1 MEEKEYYVNQM
12 KGLHVSDKVKE
23 QVLEYA
29 GQKMAGSGRKH
40 LYKWGLVTAGIAA
53 VLVFF
58 VIPSPLSTQAKT
70 YCQLAVYHIN
80 QMIYGAH
87 QDVSEYA
94 TDVVQADSDG
104 DLSLQLN
111 EVMLDGNHLIFN
123 YTVSSKTPRFF
134 TVEKKNGEK
143 YEGYF
148 DIGIER
154 ITINGKDKIYQ
165 EDEIVF
171 DGFYEDSS
179 DSRTYPVMEEHCLHD
194 FTDVLKNP
202 GERLEI
208 QLEVVAKNDETDD
221 IRHFSYA
228 FTMKNRELQL
238 ETKEIPMN
246 RIVEQDGITFTF
258 EKMCINTHSQRVYF
272 HVDGLKDF
280 SFRRSPNQEESYSFE
295 LKGVDNQGNEV
306 FAEIKEIIDGYG
318 YFELLPCSDAVGL
331 NPAAAY
337 YDFQLDYIWTD
348 PDYVICDD
356 AHEGEFHGKMGNAG
370 KTFRVIC
377 K

>member
-171 DGFYEDSS
+171 DGF
-179 DSRTYPVMEEHCLHD
+179 
-194 FTDVLKNP
+194 
-202 GERLEI
+202 
-208 QLEVVAKNDETDD
+208 
-221 IRHFSYA
+221 
-228 FTMKNRELQL
+228 
-238 ETKEIPMN
+238 
-246 RIVEQDGITFTF
+246 
-258 EKMCINTHSQRVYF
+258 
-272 HVDGLKDF
+272 
-280 SFRRSPNQEESYSFE
+280 
-295 LKGVDNQGNEV
+295 
-306 FAEIKEIIDGYG
+306 
-318 YFELLPCSDAVGL
+318 
-331 NPAAAY
+331 
-337 YDFQLDYIWTD
+337 
-348 PDYVICDD
+348 
-356 AHEGEFHGKMGNAG
+356 
-370 KTFRVIC
+370 
-377 K
+377 